1 MSKPV
6 FVAKTL
12 LRLPAR
18 DAGVV
23 SSIVRVHSSK
33 IAVSGTRDKGN
44 PLSWISGIFNP
55 KQPKLDRRE
64 PVRLVN
70 ELTGAHTLRF
80 AMGGGSVDIRSPSA
94 IAADYDAC
102 EALGLQPGTSVEIG
116 VYRAG
121 YISVFKYYLKHP
133 EWGLR
138 LATHMGAGG
147 LVFGIIG
154 AALGI
159 ASML

>member
-1 MSKPV
+1 MAKAI
-6 FVAKTL
+6 FVANTV

-23 SSIVRVHSSK
+23 SSIVRVHSSR
-33 IAVSGTRDKGN
+33 IGTVSSRK
-44 PLSWISGIFNP
+44 SR
-55 KQPKLDRRE
+55 KLERRE
-64 PVRLVN
+64 PVRIVN
-70 ELTGAHTLRF
+70 EATGAHTLRF
-80 AMGGGSVDIRSPSA
+80 AIGSGSMEIRSPA
-94 IAADYDAC
+94 EIAADYDAFD
-102 EALGLQPGTSVEIG
+102 ALGITAGDEAKIG

-121 YISVFKYYLKHP
+121 YFSVFKYYLKHP
-133 EWGLR
+133 DWGLR

-159 ASML
+159 ASVL

>member
-1 MSKPV
+1 MAKAL
-6 FVAKTL
+6 FVANTV

-23 SSIVRVHSSK
+23 SSIVRVHSSR
-33 IAVSGTRDKGN
+33 IGSVSSRKG
-44 PLSWISGIFNP
+44 G
-55 KQPKLDRRE
+55 KLERRE
-64 PVRLVN
+64 PVRIVN
-70 ELTGAHTLRF
+70 EETGAHTLRF
-80 AMGGGSVDIRSPSA
+80 AIGSGSMDIRSPTA
-94 IAADYDAC
+94 IAADYDAFD
-102 EALGLQPGTSVEIG
+102 ALGISPGAEAQIG

-121 YISVFKYYLKHP
+121 YISVLEYYLKHP
-133 EWGLR
+133 DWGLR

-159 ASML
+159 ASVL